1 MITDLLDSDK
11 IPILVTSIRIKKW
24 KDTLR
29 I

>member
-11 IPILVTSIRIKKW
+11 IPNLVTSIRIKKW